1 MEFNQIK
8 KYIFKNLYT
17 GLFKT
22 SLTLLMSGVAI
33 PLIIKN
39 IGIGNYGIISIVL
52 IFSSMTG
59 LLDLGLS
66 RSLIYLKGD
75 SKENTKEISAIYI
88 INLFIFIIILLFG
101 IAIFIFN
108 INLLG
113 KKLDVNNEI
122 LRWIN
127 FISIILLSLGIFNN
141 LLRASLEANFKLHLV
156 NWGFLIQ
163 SAIINMGWLLLAIL
177 KANII
182 FFLLVPIAS
191 SLITIIYHLLY
202 LPHIYSTIRK
212 PDKTSFKNVFEITLQ
227 FFKVGILNSIHLPL
241 IKYIIIFFIGN
252 PSAIGIFELATKLA
266 GLANMVLSY
275 ISKPF
280 FSIVAKYQET
290 NNDYLWKV
298 VKKVT
303 KFLTL
308 TSVAG
313 YLVFIILNKY
323 IIFYFFKEYS
333 TQIFHVLN
341 MVVIGNLFIASSES
355 IQKFF
360 LGSGKVKLIAK
371 IKFMSII
378 ANCIILLLL
387 FSFHIFNLTSIAL
400 SYSISLV
407 FIGFYWL
414 MLSLKKSNLTI

>member
-22 SLTLLMSGVAI
+22 SLTLLMAGVAI

-39 IGIGNYGIISIVL
+39 IGVGNYGIISIVL
-52 IFSSMTG
+52 VFSSLTG
-59 LLDLGLS
+59 MLDLGLS
-66 RSLIYLKGD
+66 RSLIFFKGD
-75 SKENTKEISAIYI
+75 SKENSKEISAIYI
-88 INLFIFIIILLFG
+88 INLFLFITILFFG

-113 KKLDVNNEI
+113 RNLEVNSRT
-122 LRWIN
+122 LRWLN
-127 FISIILLSLGIFNN
+127 FISITLLSLGIVNN
-141 LLRASLEANFKLHLV
+141 LLRSSLEANFKLHLV
-156 NWGFLIQ
+156 NWGYLIQ
-163 SAIINMGWLLLAIL
+163 SAIINIGWLLLAIL
-177 KANII
+177 KTNII
-182 FFLLVPIAS
+182 LFLFLPIVS
-191 SLITIIYHLLY
+191 SLITIIYYLFH

-212 PDKTSFKNVFEITLQ
+212 PDKASFKNVFETTLQ
-227 FFKVGILNSIHLPL
+227 FFKVGTLNSIHLPL
-241 IKYIIIFFIGN
+241 IKYILIFFIGN
-252 PSAIGIFELATKLA
+252 VSAIGIFELATKLA

-280 FSIVAKYQET
+280 FSIASKYQET
-290 NNDYLWKV
+290 NNDYLWKLI
-298 VKKVT
+298 KKVT

-308 TSVAG
+308 TSIAG

-323 IIFYFFKEYS
+323 IILYFFKEYS
-333 TQIFHVLN
+333 TEIFQVLN
-341 MVVIGNLFIASSES
+341 LVVIGNLFIASSES
-355 IQKFF
+355 IQKFL
-360 LGSGKVKLIAK
+360 LGSGKVKLVAK
-371 IKFMSII
+371 IKFMGII
-378 ANCIILLLL
+378 ANCIILFLL
-387 FSFHIFNLTSIAL
+387 FSFHMFNLTTIAL